1 MGHDPTATAANPREM
16 GNMATVKA
24 AREPAVVVDDH
35 HEPGSEVNSKS
46 DYMDKDNL
54 ARLGKKQVLKR
65 NFGFT
70 TILGFSCTILI
81 TWEAVTILFAQGLN
95 NGGTAGVI
103 YSFLVVWAGNVSVFT
118 TMSELASM
126 APTSGGQYH
135 WVAMLAPR
143 SCAKF
148 LSYVTGWL
156 TVGGWQGSVSSSALF
171 TGNMILGLATLCHES
186 FMPELWHGTL
196 LFWAVLLFA
205 VFINTLVSSALPK
218 FEGLI
223 LVLHVLG
230 FFAILIPLV
239 VLGPHADTK
248 EVFGTWV
255 NNGGWQTQGVSFM
268 VGMMGNAFAF
278 VGSDAA
284 FHMVEETVNP
294 SVVVPRSILLS
305 LLING
310 TCGFAMLI
318 AMVFCM
324 GNFDEA
330 AASGPGMLGF
340 PFMYIFKQATNST
353 AGAAVMVAIITILAG
368 CATVGMLA
376 STSRVFWAFA
386 RDRGLPFWSTLS
398 RVSERTTVPVWAI
411 ACTSGIAVL
420 LSLINIGSPVAFQNV
435 TSLSIS
441 CLYASYL
448 IAASLLLYRRTT
460 NGFTMPHS
468 NMPALANTTGAELV
482 WGPFHLPGVVGIVNN
497 VVAICYLVVVGFFSF
512 WPPMLDPTVDM
523 MNYSVVV
530 TGFVVIFSVIYYLV
544 RARKEYQ
551 GPLVEV

>member
-1 MGHDPTATAANPREM
+1 MSDTKGHEL
-16 GNMATVKA
+16 GNLATVKA
-24 AREPAVVVDDH
+24 AHDSAVLSDPEPN
-35 HEPGSEVNSKS
+35 SEVNSNS
-46 DYMDKDNL
+46 EYADKDQL

-65 NFGFT
+65 QFSFV

-81 TWEAVTILFAQGLN
+81 TWEAVTVLFAQGLN

-103 YSFLVVWAGNVSVFT
+103 YSFLVVWIGNFSVFT

-143 SCAKF
+143 SCSKF
-148 LSYVTGWL
+148 LSYITGWL
-156 TVGGWQGSVSSSALF
+156 TVGGWQGSVSSSALL
-171 TGNMILGLATLCHES
+171 TGNMILGMAALNHDS

-196 LFWAVLLFA
+196 LFWAVFVFA

-223 LVLHVLG
+223 LILHILG

-239 VLGPHADTK
+239 VLGPHGDTK

-255 NNGGWQTQGVSFM
+255 NNGGWKTQGVSFM
-268 VGMMGNAFAF
+268 IGMMGNAFAF
-278 VGSDAA
+278 VGTDAA
-284 FHMVEETVNP
+284 FHMTEETVNP
-294 SVVVPRSILLS
+294 SVVVPQSILLS
-305 LLING
+305 LAING
-310 TCGFAMLI
+310 TCGFAMVI

-330 AASGPGMLGF
+330 IASPPGMLGF
-340 PFMYIFKQATNST
+340 PYMYIFQQATGST
-353 AGAAVMVAIITILAG
+353 AGATVMSAIITILGAS
-368 CATVGMLA
+368 ATVGMLA
-376 STSRVFWAFA
+376 STSRVFWSFS
-386 RDRGLPFWSTLS
+386 RDRGLPFWPTLS
-398 RVSERTTVPVWAI
+398 TVSTRTTVPVWAVGV
-411 ACTSGIAVL
+411 TTGIAVL
-420 LSLINIGSPVAFQNV
+420 LSLINIGSPVAFMNV

-448 IAASLLLYRRTT
+448 IAAVLLLYRRTT
-460 NGFTMPHS
+460 NGFSLPNS

-482 WGPFHLPGVVGIVNN
+482 WGPFRIPGALGIANN
-497 VVAICYLVVVGFFSF
+497 VFTIAYLVVVGFFSF
-512 WPPMLDPTVDM
+512 WPPMVNPTPDM

-530 TGFVVIFSVIYYLV
+530 TGFLAIFSIVYYLV
-544 RARKEYQ
+544 WARKEYN
-551 GPLVEV
+551 GPIVEI

>member
-1 MGHDPTATAANPREM
+1 MGSDTSSHEMGHT
-16 GNMATVKA
+16 ATVKA
-24 AREPAVVVDDH
+24 EHSSRVIEAEPH
-35 HEPGSEVNSKS
+35 SGLRSSS
-46 DYMDKDNL
+46 DYGDKDQL

-65 NFGFT
+65 NFGFM

-81 TWEAVTILFAQGLN
+81 TWEAVTVLFAQGLN

-103 YSFLVVWAGNVSVFT
+103 YSFLVVWIGNFSVFT

-148 LSYVTGWL
+148 LSYLTGWL
-156 TVGGWQGSVSSSALF
+156 TVGGWQGSVSSSALL
-171 TGNMILGLATLCHES
+171 TGNMVLGMAAMNHES
-186 FMPELWHGTL
+186 FMPELWQGTL
-196 LFWAVLLFA
+196 LFWAVFVFA
-205 VFINTLVSSALPK
+205 VFVNTLVSSALPK

-223 LVLHVLG
+223 LVLHILG

-239 VLGPHADTK
+239 TLGPHGNTT
-248 EVFGTWV
+248 EIFTTWV
-255 NNGGWQTQGVSFM
+255 NNGGWQTQGISFM
-268 VGMMGNAFAF
+268 IGMMGNAFAF
-278 VGSDAA
+278 VGTDAA
-284 FHMVEETVNP
+284 FHMSEETVNP

-305 LLING
+305 LVING
-310 TCGFAMLI
+310 ACGFAMVI

-330 AASGPGMLGF
+330 IASPPGMLGF
-340 PFMYIFKQATNST
+340 PHMYIFQQATGST
-353 AGAAVMVAIITILAG
+353 AGATVMAAIITILGA

-376 STSRVFWAFA
+376 STSRVFWSFA

-398 RVSERTTVPVWAI
+398 RVSERTTVPVYAV
-411 ACTSGIAVL
+411 AVTTTIAVL
-420 LSLINIGSPVAFQNV
+420 LSLINIGSPVAFMNV

-448 IAASLLLYRRTT
+448 IAAVLLLYRRMT
-460 NGFTMPHS
+460 NGFSMP
-468 NMPALANTTGAELV
+468 NAELPALANTTGAELV
-482 WGPFHLPGVVGIVNN
+482 WGPFHLPGALGIANN
-497 VVAICYLVVVGFFSF
+497 IFSIAYLVVVGFFSF
-512 WPPMLDPTVDM
+512 WPPVLNPTPDM

-530 TGFVVIFSVIYYLV
+530 TGAVVIFSVVYYLV
-544 RARKEYQ
+544 WARKEYN
-551 GPLVEV
+551 GPIVEI